1 MKNELDESY
10 CLFGAQTL
18 LKRLR
23 DLIQEIDGVRKVEDI
38 EPLHRMRVASR
49 RIRSALALF
58 KECFPQ
64 KMVKTWRKQM
74 RRVTRILGDARDID
88 VQINFLEKFLDSL
101 EEARYHPGI
110 KRLLLRIRQKRGGL
124 QGKVIKTMDRL
135 EANGVLEN
143 IEETLRQI
151 RIHGRLNKV
160 DVHSPFVY
168 QRACLAILLRLDE
181 MLAYEPYVRQPERVE
196 ELHAMRIAAKRLR
209 YTIEVF
215 EPLYQ
220 RELRPSRQMV
230 REAQTVLGDIH
241 DCDVWVEYLPQFLEE
256 ERVRTLEY
264 FGHTRP
270 LNLLK
275 AGIFYLQQ
283 ERQQH
288 RNKRY
293 NQFMTF
299 WEELENQCVW
309 ENLEQILQSRLEK
322 INGKLLD
329 NQEFTERKGNL

>member
-23 DLIQEIDGVRKVEDI
+23 DLIQEIDGVRQAEDI
-38 EPLHRMRVASR
+38 EHLHRMRVASR
-49 RIRSALALF
+49 RIRSTLALF
-58 KECFPQ
+58 EECFPQ

-74 RRVTRILGDARDID
+74 RRVTRTLGDARDAD
-88 VQINFLEKFLDSL
+88 VQIDFLETFLDSL
-101 EEARYHPGI
+101 EEARYRAGI
-110 KRLLLRIRQKRGGL
+110 KRLLLRIRQQREGL
-124 QGKVIKTMDRL
+124 QRKVITVMDRL
-135 EANGVLEN
+135 EASDVLEN

-151 RIHGRLNKV
+151 RIHGRLNQV
-160 DVHSPFVY
+160 DVHTSLVY
-168 QRACLAILLRLDE
+168 QQACLAISLKLDE

-215 EPLYQ
+215 EPLYHE
-220 RELRPSRQMV
+220 ELKSSRQVV
-230 REAQTVLGDIH
+230 REVQTILGDIH
-241 DCDVWVEYLPQFLEE
+241 DYDVWVEYLPQFLEE

-275 AGIFYLQQ
+275 AGILYLQQ
-283 ERQQH
+283 ECQQ
-288 RNKRY
+288 RRDQRY
-293 NQFMTF
+293 KEFVEF
-299 WEELENQCVW
+299 WEELQHQAVW
-309 ENLEQILQSRLEK
+309 ENLGQILHARRQDK
-322 INGKLLD
+322 
-329 NQEFTERKGNL
+329 